1 MNNWDK
7 VDKKKR
13 AATEDDVRWEYV
25 SWWRWELFVHFMCI
39 FCSFANSYTY

>member
-25 SWWRWELFVHFMCI
+25 KLVAMGIVCALYVYFLFI
-39 FCSFANSYTY
+39 R